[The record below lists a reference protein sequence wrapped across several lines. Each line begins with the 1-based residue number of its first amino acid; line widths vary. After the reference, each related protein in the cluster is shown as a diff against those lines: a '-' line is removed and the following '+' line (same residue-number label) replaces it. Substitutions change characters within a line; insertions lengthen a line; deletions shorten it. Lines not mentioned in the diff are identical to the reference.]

1 MFISY
6 LKSNLAINYLQNK
19 HNKFCYRMN
28 LTILCQF
35 WIAIPDRANL
45 SIFDHTFK
53 GVLMKPCESLE

>member
-28 LTILCQF
+28 LTILE
-35 WIAIPDRANL
+35 RNTNGL
-45 SIFDHTFK
+45 TGSILK
-53 GVLMKPCESLE
+53 LL